1 MTATP
6 EERLDSAPTPVGSRP
21 HRRIKDMAAFLGCV
35 AVAVALGSVF
45 VVAASPY
52 YGSTALRMLHTLAQA
67 SAVGLPVAALFGVP
81 AWLWLSARVPAR
93 PLLIALLIAVSPLV
107 GIVPGVVVLTAGL
120 TVHADPPVFL
130 GLGMIAGGAWSA
142 PIATALYYLVL
153 GKRPLIAIAL
163 GGVVV
168 VLALLGWVSI
178 WGSAG

>member
-6 EERLDSAPTPVGSRP
+6 EERVDSAPTPASTHPQRK
-21 HRRIKDMAAFLGCV
+21 IKDIAVILACV

-52 YGSTALRMLHTLAQA
+52 YGSTVLRMLHTLAQA
-67 SAVGLPVAALFGVP
+67 SAVALPVAALYGVP
-81 AWLWLSARVPAR
+81 TWLWLSARVPAR

-107 GIVPGVVVLTAGL
+107 GIMPGVVVFTVGL
-120 TVHADPPVFL
+120 NTHADSPVFL
-130 GLGMIAGGAWSA
+130 GMGMIAGGAWSA
-142 PIATALYYLVL
+142 PIATALYYLIL
-153 GKRPLIAIAL
+153 GKRPRLAIAL

-168 VLALLGWVSI
+168 ILALLGWVSI